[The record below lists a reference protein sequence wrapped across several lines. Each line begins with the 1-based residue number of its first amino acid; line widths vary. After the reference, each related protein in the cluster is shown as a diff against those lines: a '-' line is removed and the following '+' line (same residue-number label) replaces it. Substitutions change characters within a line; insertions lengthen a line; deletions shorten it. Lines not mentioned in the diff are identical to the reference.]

1 MEVLQLG
8 VESELQLLAY
18 DIGMATLDLSGIY
31 EARDPTQ
38 ISWTLCQILS
48 LLSHNGNS
56 QFCILIVVRVIEI
69 YTWTKLQE
77 Q

>member
-1 MEVLQLG
+1 
-8 VESELQLLAY
+8 
-18 DIGMATLDLSGIY
+18 MATLDLSRIY